1 MNKKIISTL
10 LVSIMILTSLSSLVS
25 AQSTSEGTTTE
36 TTVSNGAPSI
46 NLCTKVIQ
54 PAGTPWGMCDDA
66 VTHGTFRYKPSGSG
80 ELKYDLRVVGLG
92 GGIVF
97 EEVSDLDVVGVT
109 ESSITW
115 RWTNPVSQY
124 FIGNIITVIDVNHQ
138 TPKIEDNVSLHTHS
152 NQIVNHVVS
161 GLLIDHTYRI
171 TVKSVYDGYTPIVP
185 EEYSLIYYKDVD
197 QTHTAPNGQVEI
209 ITTKMSTDSGT
220 LSTSGKYEVMGGI
233 IPAVDDKN
241 HVVGRG
247 KIWLVPTN
255 KIKSDMTID
264 WTGYTVGYTMPD
276 YLYEEDKYTTS
287 EPCTEHVIGL
297 CTIPYTMGGITFP

>member
-1 MNKKIISTL
+1 
-10 LVSIMILTSLSSLVS
+10 MILTNLSSSVS
-25 AQSTSEGTTTE
+25 AQSTSEGTTAGTF
-36 TTVSNGAPSI
+36 VSHDAPSI

-66 VTHGTFRYKPSGSG
+66 VTYGTFRYEPSSSG
-80 ELKYDLRVVGLG
+80 ELKYDLQVVGLG

-97 EEVSDLDVVGVT
+97 EEVSGLAVVGVT

-115 RWTNPVSQY
+115 RWTNPDSQY
-124 FIGNIITVIDVNHQ
+124 FTGNRVTVIDVDH
-138 TPKIEDNVSLHTHS
+138 PVPAIEDDLFLSTYS
-152 NQIVNHVVS
+152 NQVVNHVVS
-161 GLLIDHTYRI
+161 GLLVGHTYKI
-171 TVKSVYDGYTPIVP
+171 TVKSVYDGYPPITSQQ
-185 EEYSLIYYKDVD
+185 YSLIYYKDTD
-197 QTHTAPNGQVEI
+197 TAHTAPNGQVEI

-233 IPAVDDKN
+233 IPAVDDAN

-287 EPCTEHVIGL
+287 EPCAEHGLDL